1 MTNKK
6 PSKDM
11 GEPPASLVTA
21 VRKVL
26 YPLVRLLLNFRIVF
40 PQLAELL
47 KSVYVEVAEKEFRL
61 PKKPQ
66 TDTRLSLLTGIHR
79 KDIKRLR
86 TQAVT
91 DRSTPAAINTG
102 SRLVARWVGDA
113 RYLDAQQQPKILPM
127 KAAANEVSFELL
139 VQEICK
145 RDLRPRVILD
155 EWLNLGVVS
164 LDTDKNVQLNT
175 QAFIPSKGFD
185 EKAFFLGHNVSD
197 HLAAATHNILD
208 QQPAFFERCVYYDG
222 LSEDSIQQLQ
232 ALVNDQGMK
241 TLIAFNDLAMQLK
254 AHDASKASHTDDHQ
268 TQQRIDIGLYV
279 YHTAE
284 KSESK
289 HD

>member
-1 MTNKK
+1 MTNQKA
-6 PSKDM
+6 SKDM
-11 GEPPASLVTA
+11 GEPPSSLITA

-61 PKKPQ
+61 PNKPQ

-86 TQAVT
+86 MQAIT
-91 DRSTPAAINTG
+91 DRSTPASINTG
-102 SRLVARWVGDA
+102 SRLVARWVGDP
-113 RYLDAQQQPKILPM
+113 RYWDENQQPCILPL
-127 KAAANEVSFELL
+127 KAAAKAVSFESL

-145 RDLRPRVILD
+145 SDLRPRVILD

-164 LDTDKNVQLNT
+164 LDKDQNVHLNT

-208 QQPAFFERCVYYDG
+208 HQPAFFERCVYYDG
-222 LSEDSIQQLQ
+222 LSQESIQQLQ
-232 ALVNDQGMK
+232 SLVNDQGMK
-241 TLIAFNDLAMQLK
+241 TLLAFNELAMQLK
-254 AHDASKASHTDDHQ
+254 ASDSRKVDTQTDTHH
-268 TQQRIDIGLYV
+268 RIDIGLYA
-279 YHTAE
+279 YHQAE
-284 KSESK
+284 KSE

>member
-1 MTNKK
+1 
-6 PSKDM
+6 M
-11 GEPPASLVTA
+11 GEPPTSLVTA
-21 VRKVL
+21 VRKML

-61 PKKPQ
+61 PNKPQ

-91 DRSTPAAINTG
+91 DRSTPASINTG
-102 SRLVARWVGDA
+102 SRLVARWIGDV
-113 RYLDAQQQPKILPM
+113 RYLDDQQQPRVLPL
-127 KAAANEVSFELL
+127 KAAAKEVSFESL

-164 LDTDKNVQLNT
+164 LDADKNVQLNT

-197 HLAAATHNILD
+197 HLAAATHNILA
-208 QQPAFFERCVYYDG
+208 QQPSFFERCVYYDG
-222 LSEDSIQQLQ
+222 LSQDSIQQLQ
-232 ALVNDQGMK
+232 TLVNDQGMK

-254 AHDASKASHTDDHQ
+254 TRDTSKTADKENDHQ
-268 TQQRIDIGLYV
+268 EQHHRIDIGLYV

-284 KSESK
+284 KSESE

>member
-6 PSKDM
+6 QSKDM

-61 PKKPQ
+61 PNKPQ

-86 TQAVT
+86 TQAIT
-91 DRSTPAAINTG
+91 DRSTPASINTG
-102 SRLVARWVGDA
+102 SRLVARWVGDT
-113 RYLDAQQQPKILPM
+113 RYLDDNQQPRILPL
-127 KAAANEVSFELL
+127 KAAANEVSFESL

-145 RDLRPRVILD
+145 HDLRPRVILD

-164 LDTDKNVQLNT
+164 LDANKNVQLNT

-197 HLAAATHNILD
+197 HLAAATYNILGND
-208 QQPAFFERCVYYDG
+208 PAFFERCVYYDG
-222 LSEDSIQQLQ
+222 LSQDSIQQLQ
-232 ALVNDQGMK
+232 NLVNDQGMK

-254 AHDASKASHTDDHQ
+254 ASDTSKKDSHH
-268 TQQRIDIGLYV
+268 RIDIGLYV
-279 YHTAE
+279 YHQAE
-284 KSESK
+284 KSQ